1 MNFNLWS
8 SDVLKI
14 IQKGIDTA
22 ALRQKVIAN
31 NVANINT
38 PGFKRSEV
46 TFEENLKK
54 ALQEKSTPSQ
64 GITLGEVT
72 PRVIR
77 DGRTTMR
84 NDLNNVDLDIEMLN
98 LSSNQIKYNGLV
110 QLLSDRYSTMRYI
123 INEGRR

>member
-1 MNFNLWS
+1 MNVNLWS

-14 IQKGIDTA
+14 IQSGIDA
-22 ALRQKVIAN
+22 AVLRQKVIAN
-31 NVANINT
+31 NIANVNT

-54 ALQEKSTPSQ
+54 ALENRDTPAQS
-64 GITLGEVT
+64 IPPDEVS
-72 PRVIR
+72 PRIVR
-77 DGRTTMR
+77 DSRTTMR

-98 LSSNQIKYNGLV
+98 LGSNQIKYNAMV
-110 QLLSDRYSTMRYI
+110 QLINDRYSTLRYI